1 MYASIG
7 TMCLHAYLSCTK
19 QPCDDVLLYESC
31 DAILLFCQMVLTL
44 QLTARIC
51 MTTACPM
58 HTSICTGCTM
68 DCTLPYQHDHTA
80 MHHDHLKLASKPARQ
95 QRIAEHAPYKAPLL
109 HEKPFQTK
117 LSKQSLQASN
127 RSGYRKSS
135 SQRPHWSATTWPL
148 ERIVVEA
155 I

>member
-1 MYASIG
+1 
-7 TMCLHAYLSCTK
+7 MCLHAYLSCTK

-51 MTTACPM
+51 MTTACQM
-58 HTSICTGCTM
+58 HTSICTGCTV

-95 QRIAEHAPYKAPLL
+95 QRIAEHAPYKAPCSTKNLFKPNFRSRACKRQTGQAT
-109 HEKPFQTK
+109 EKAPHNDHTG
-117 LSKQSLQASN
+117 LQ
-127 RSGYRKSS
+127 
-135 SQRPHWSATTWPL
+135 QLDHWSALLLKQYNVT
-148 ERIVVEA
+148 
-155 I
+155 